1 MTLVAPTPAS
11 EPSVSRMAVASLALS
26 FLAFILPLGIASVV
40 MGHMSRS
47 RIAKSGGRERGRGFA
62 FAGLII
68 SYMQFGFV
76 ALFCLALVP
85 VWNEMTRDFDRN
97 PDLRAALLARMM
109 NGDPDHPSAA
119 ALEQQRKDLMDAL
132 HLIRAR
138 ESSYHDSHGEGYLC
152 PLYNLT
158 NDDEEL
164 NFNVMHSHTE
174 IQVNCRDINPTDASA
189 HGYVATTVPRDEN
202 PAKAS
207 IYCLD
212 QTEVIRKY
220 GNDRIADVK
229 ARTFMQHE
237 PCPQDG
243 EPVN

>member
-1 MTLVAPTPAS
+1 
-11 EPSVSRMAVASLALS
+11 MAVASLALS

-40 MGHMSRS
+40 MGHISRS
-47 RIAKSGGRERGRGFA
+47 RIAKSSGRQCGMGFA

-68 SYMQFGFV
+68 SYLQFGVV
-76 ALFCLALVP
+76 ALLCLALVP

-97 PDLRAALLARMM
+97 PDLRAALLARIMY
-109 NGDPDHPSAA
+109 GDPNHPSGA
-119 ALEQQRKDLMDAL
+119 ALEQQRKDLIDAL
-132 HLIRAR
+132 HLIRDR
-138 ESSYHDSHGEGYLC
+138 ESSYHASHGEGYIC

-164 NFNVMHSHTE
+164 NLHVKHSHTE
-174 IQVNCRDINPTDASA
+174 IQVNCRDINPTDASV
-189 HGYVATTVPRDEN
+189 HGYVATAVPRDEN

-212 QTEVIRKY
+212 QSDVIRKY
-220 GNDRIADVK
+220 GNDRIADVM

-243 EPVN
+243 EPVD